1 MEKSTKKKLPYKPI
15 IVSLIIISVIGYL
28 IYTGIRDTGA
38 YYLTVTELLD
48 TPPAELTETVR
59 VGGHVTPGEVNW
71 DSKELKLTF
80 KIEEGDSSLTVNYQ
94 GVLPDSF
101 KPGGEVIV
109 EGKYAGNGILMAK
122 AIMPKCASKYE

>member
-15 IVSLIIISVIGYL
+15 IVSLIIVSVIGYL
-28 IYTGIRDTGA
+28 IFTGIRDTGA
-38 YYLTVTELLD
+38 YFLTVTELLAM
-48 TPPAELTETVR
+48 PPADLTETVR

-80 KIEEGDSSLTVNYQ
+80 KIEDDDSSLIVNYQ

-101 KPGGEVIV
+101 KPGVQVIV
-109 EGKYAGNGILMAK
+109 EGKYEGNGVLLAK
-122 AIMPKCASKYE
+122 KIMPKCASKYE